1 MAYKYQQPKD
11 EMFVSDDDD
20 DEDDGDAEAAAAQEN
35 GLKVETV
42 SLLAAK
48 TEVHQVIEQ
57 DVGAGMAAA
66 NGEDG
71 GANTEAVAQLAAQPE
86 VHRVIEQDGVFI
98 LETVEGDPDSEVK
111 LESVAQLP
119 SNTKVKQ
126 VIEQDGVFILETME
140 ADPGDSVPM
149 GAAILAEGATVVAE
163 AAENT
168 SMEGDS
174 SMDDSAILAE
184 LENGDNVVEV
194 KPGKKKNIL
203 EEQGE
208 KVECQLCSK
217 SIPAGNLRW
226 HILKE
231 HCHNKVRNC
240 MVFGFWIVHCNQLL
254 ILGH

>member
-1 MAYKYQQPKD
+1 
-11 EMFVSDDDD
+11 
-20 DEDDGDAEAAAAQEN
+20 
-35 GLKVETV
+35 
-42 SLLAAK
+42 
-48 TEVHQVIEQ
+48 
-57 DVGAGMAAA
+57 MAAA

-98 LETVEGDPDSEVK
+98 LETVEGDPDTEVK

-140 ADPGDSVPM
+140 ADPSDSVPM

-231 HCHNKVRNC
+231 HCHNKVIYC
-240 MVFGFWIVHCNQLL
+240 MVFWLL
-254 ILGH
+254 IVINC